1 MFRDKKIIFMN
12 IIYTMASVSDFMFN
26 NMARIGNDNCGQ
38 SQRNVQNVK
47 SGNYTLTNPF
57 NGDCLMNKGIN
68 FALEQPNVNYTGTK
82 EMAPEGCNVDINSKL
97 KIGSEQT
104 HPKCKLS
111 LEQRPYLTVPFLGRG
126 PGNALLESQIL
137 QGEQVTNRKSITNVT
152 EKSHMVYSNTPM
164 IPSLAASINNP
175 ANLIENSASEG
186 WIRGGLPS
194 RELTKDYD
202 YFTTHTK
209 NQY

>member
-1 MFRDKKIIFMN
+1 MFSDKKNIFMHS
-12 IIYTMASVSDFMFN
+12 IYTMASVSDYMFN

-38 SQRNVQNVK
+38 SQRNTQNVK
-47 SGNYTLTNPF
+47 SGNYVLTNPF
-57 NGDCLMNKGIN
+57 NGDCLMSKGMD
-68 FALEQPNVNYTGTK
+68 FALGQPNVNYSGTK
-82 EMAPEGCNVDINSKL
+82 EMAAEGCNVDINSKL

-104 HPKCKLS
+104 HPNCKLS
-111 LEQRPYLTVPFLGRG
+111 LEQRPYLTVPYLGRG
-126 PGNALLESQIL
+126 PGNSLLESQIL
-137 QGEQVTNRKSITNVT
+137 QGEQITNRKSITNVT
-152 EKSHMVYSNTPM
+152 EKSHMIYSNTPM

-186 WIRGGLPS
+186 WIRGGIPS